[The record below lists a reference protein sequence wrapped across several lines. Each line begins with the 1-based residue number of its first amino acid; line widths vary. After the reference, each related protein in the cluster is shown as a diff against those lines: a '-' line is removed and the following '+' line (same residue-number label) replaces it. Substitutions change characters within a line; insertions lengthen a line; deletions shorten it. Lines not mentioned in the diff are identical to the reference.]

1 MGNLESL
8 TPLIRRDPRLQ
19 FRWDPA
25 LDTILHLRGDLAQV
39 GGTSEKAIGA
49 AARTFVKKH
58 KRLFGPIATGKWT
71 VLAHTPD
78 GHGGSRITLQ
88 QHHGPYPVE
97 GGSLRV
103 HVSKEGRLD
112 SLRNGMFPDLA
123 QVPRKPRVDL
133 ARAVKAAQK
142 AARTTSPPSRPPELL
157 VARHDGKPYLLWDVR
172 IDDTRKGERGAPAKW
187 VVHVD
192 SATCRVLL
200 IYDNV
205 QTAGPVIG
213 NGTGYY
219 SGAGTINAWFN
230 DVTYQLRDTTRMAA
244 GGPEVIVND
253 EDGASPSE
261 DIDNNWNVTTT
272 VPRDAH
278 QGPEVDA
285 LRYAGAVVDY
295 FQTVHG
301 RNSLDGAG
309 ANVIVLSHL
318 GSNYSN
324 GYWDGS
330 KVNLGD
336 GSGAAPG
343 DDYECSDDWLAHEL
357 THGYT
362 QFTCG
367 LVYLNESGALNEAFS
382 DVFAAFVTGDWL
394 IFEDTWLKAS
404 APAWRNMV
412 DPTNGG
418 QWNLADPLTSVL
430 AGHQPSHYSARYVGG
445 IDNGGVHI
453 NSGIINHLFYL
464 LTVGGTH
471 AVSGIS
477 VTGIGQSAAESL
489 LWGCMTDQLVGQ
501 PNATFLDFRVA
512 MLDAALDLFPTD
524 LALQQQ
530 VAKAFDA
537 VGIGPDLYVRDNL
550 GDTGIEPY
558 PGGYLW
564 ASPDIINRTAPA
576 GNPAVDFGNL
586 NDDSLWQNVEF
597 GQDNYVYVR
606 IQNRGLLPSD
616 TTIQVYFSA
625 ASTFSNPA
633 AWTHMGTMTETNIA
647 PGSLRIAGPLTF
659 EQANIPSPGHYCMIA
674 VISDSLDPMP
684 QLSSITTV
692 SEYLDFVRKRNNVAY
707 RNMDVVDGVAGTPG
721 VLSVNIGAIPGM
733 REYFGLRFDLSR
745 FVPGARIRVR
755 APRGMLA
762 GAIARGMKLV
772 ARNERQDFFEVLAGK
787 QVARHFE
794 FLQPAGSTR
803 NANSAHGGAQGIGFD
818 RILLSKP
825 QRLNIEYLI
834 PEAAWNEVVKDKT
847 RLQLPEFVVRQ
858 TWHDE
863 VIGAVGLRLRRKPR
877 REAENAVRKQTRKG
891 RRRPFNT

>member
-1 MGNLESL
+1 MASLESL
-8 TPLIRRDPRLQ
+8 TPLIRRDPHLQ
-19 FRWDPA
+19 FRWDPS
-25 LDTILHLRGDLAQV
+25 LETIRHLRGDLAQV

-58 KRLFGPIATGKWT
+58 RRLFGPVATGKWT
-71 VLAHTPD
+71 VLTHTAD
-78 GHGGSRITLQ
+78 GHGGSSLTLQ

-97 GGSLRV
+97 GGSVRV
-103 HVSKEGRLD
+103 HVSKAGRLD
-112 SLRNGMFPDLA
+112 SLRNGMFPDLSH
-123 QVPRKPRVDL
+123 VPKKPKVD
-133 ARAVKAAQK
+133 AERAVKAAQK
-142 AARTTSPPSRPPELL
+142 AARTTRPPSRPPELL
-157 VARHDGKPYLLWDVR
+157 VARHDGKPYLVWDVR
-172 IDDTRKGERGAPAKW
+172 IDDTRTGERGAPAKW

-192 SATCRVLL
+192 SATGRVLL

-205 QTAGPVIG
+205 QTAGPVVG

-219 SGAGTINAWFN
+219 SGAGTLNAWFN
-230 DVTYQLRDTTRMAA
+230 DVTYQLRDTTRTAA
-244 GGPEVIVND
+244 GGPEVVVND

-261 DIDNNWNVTTT
+261 DVDNNWNATSM

-309 ANVIVLSHL
+309 GNVTILSHL
-318 GSNYSN
+318 GNNYNN
-324 GYWDGS
+324 GYWDGT

-394 IFEDTWLKAS
+394 VFEDTWLNAS

-430 AGHQPSHYSARYVGG
+430 AGHQPSHYSVRYVGG

-471 AVSGIS
+471 AVSGIT
-477 VTGIGQSAAESL
+477 VTAIGQSAVESL
-489 LWGCMTDQLVGQ
+489 LWRCMTDQLVGQ

-512 MLDAALDLFPTD
+512 MLDAALDLFPAD

-530 VAKAFDA
+530 VARAFDA
-537 VGIGPDLYVRDNL
+537 VGIGADLYVRDNL
-550 GDTGIEPY
+550 TDTGIEPF
-558 PGGYLW
+558 PGSYLW

-576 GNPAVDFGNL
+576 ANPAVDFANL

-606 IQNRGLLPSD
+606 VQNRGLLPSD

-633 AWTHMGTMTETNIA
+633 AWTHVGTMTETNIA

-659 EQANIPSPGHYCMIA
+659 AQADIPSPGHYCMIA
-674 VISDSLDPMP
+674 VISDSLDPVP

-707 RNMDVVDGVAGTPG
+707 RNMDVVDVVAGTPG
-721 VLSVNIGAIPGM
+721 VLSVHVGTMPGM
-733 REYFGLRFDLSR
+733 REYYGLQIDLSR

-772 ARNERQDFFEVLAGK
+772 ARNERQDFFEVMAGRDVGR
-787 QVARHFE
+787 QLE
-794 FLQPAGSTR
+794 FLRAAQR
-803 NANSAHGGAQGIGFD
+803 NGTGKVNGANGGAHAIGFD
-818 RILLSKP
+818 RILLAKP
-825 QRLNIEYLI
+825 QRVNVEYLI
-834 PEAAWNEVVKDKT
+834 PEAAWNEVVRDKA
-847 RLQLPEFVVRQ
+847 RRQPPELVVRQ

-863 VIGAVGLRLRRKPR
+863 VVGAVGLRLRREPR
-877 REAENAVRKQTRKG
+877 REVKKVSRKAARKRRVR
-891 RRRPFNT
+891 